1 MDITNE
7 QLDYIANKIATKL
20 INYYKETDNKN
31 ESVGEHFIVYDE
43 FGNAKYVD
51 EQEWLE
57 MELEA
62 YKGKKESAVR
72 REDYTKA
79 AEIQKKIT
87 EIWEK
92 LIKLKS

>member
-7 QLDYIANKIATKL
+7 QLDYIADKIATKL

-87 EIWEK
+87 EIWER